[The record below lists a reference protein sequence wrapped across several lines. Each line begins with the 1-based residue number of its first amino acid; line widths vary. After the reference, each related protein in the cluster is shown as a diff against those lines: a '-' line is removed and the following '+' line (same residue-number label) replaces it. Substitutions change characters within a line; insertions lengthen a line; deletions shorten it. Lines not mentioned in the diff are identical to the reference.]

1 MISQAMIEFR
11 SKFQFKIL
19 LQFYRTAER
28 VTNIKLLMVMVKILT
43 NTTIFFKPSHF
54 GYYFVFS

>member
-28 VTNIKLLMVMVKILT
+28 VTKIKLLMVMVKILT
-43 NTTIFFKPSHF
+43 NTTIF
-54 GYYFVFS
+54 